1 MPGAKVTDKTIRV
14 ALAKVYPKEIWYF
27 LASFII
33 FLSLVHFASL
43 LLARLTRRP
52 APSSLTSVV
61 DPEGGSAPSSPRRAT
76 NSLRKA
82 PTALVNAW
90 RILAFRC
97 TVQIGKSYSLC
108 FADLFATCGYILVLF
123 VFALV
128 RTTDL
133 EGVKFDWSFYSN
145 RAGTLAASQFPL
157 ITVLGTKNNVL
168 TLLTGISYE
177 KMNNLH
183 RMSARVLL
191 VLLWLHAGSKLA
203 VPGGITPD
211 EIGTTWL
218 NLGYV
223 SVFAFSALVLV
234 SLRPVRAVAY
244 EFFFYMHFILAFL
257 ILLGAYYHTV
267 NFNFQQYVW
276 PSFLV
281 WGLDRFIRLIRVVVF
296 KLSPHL
302 SSASDPS
309 VTARADLLAPDLV
322 RLRVPRPPGFSWS
335 PGQLSYII
343 MPGVSRLPFE
353 AHPFSI
359 ASVHDGAMDGGNG
372 EKGGEHWKEVVFLIN
387 AQSGFTKRL
396 AHAAQSGEAKV
407 NVLLDGPYGCSPDL
421 DGSDTVVLVAG
432 GTGISYTLPLL
443 LSVAKKGRARRVLFI
458 WSIRDSSHLRWVSPA
473 IIKALSL
480 APASMS
486 ISVSIHITRL
496 GIESPPNPLD
506 IGSSPMARS
515 EESLD
520 TRVGSS
526 WSIEKAEAEKTV
538 DLLHLRAVQVSYGRP
553 DFQRLVHT
561 ELEGAEGHTSVC
573 VCGSQSIAKNVRSS
587 LRVNPFAGPNSVLKG
602 APSVTL
608 HVEAFGYA

>member
-61 DPEGGSAPSSPRRAT
+61 DPEGG
-76 NSLRKA
+76 
-82 PTALVNAW
+82 
-90 RILAFRC
+90 
-97 TVQIGKSYSLC
+97 
-108 FADLFATCGYILVLF
+108 
-123 VFALV
+123 
-128 RTTDL
+128 TTDL

-191 VLLWLHAGSKLA
+191 VLLWLHAGSKVSVALSCLPPIIA
-203 VPGGITPD
+203 LIYPPTNIPCSITPD

-520 TRVGSS
+520 TR
-526 WSIEKAEAEKTV
+526 AEKTV